1 MPPITSFKRMATS
14 WRKPKGIDGRAR
26 RRFKGATL
34 LPNIGY
40 GAKASLA
47 STSFPPRPRPTHQPH
62 HH

>member
-1 MPPITSFKRMATS
+1 MAHIDAARCCCLVVRFKRMATS

-40 GAKASLA
+40 GE
-47 STSFPPRPRPTHQPH
+47 
-62 HH
+62 